1 MEFDNLT
8 IFDEFY
14 LRNKTEKKNFL
25 MNFWKVYRIIAKVEA
40 INDNKYTLVSPLDLN
55 TASLINPFTNNEVKN
70 VYVNLEKVIDRVK
83 EGNYII
89 FDFDIC
95 SSVNE
100 NSFIVGGKGYI
111 DILVDYEQIIEAVGI
126 NYEYIQQLSSGGEE
140 QIFIPFK
147 LYNIF
152 EDLNYKFLEELS
164 EKQDNIHSLQDK
176 IDLYKESQ
184 EEVRNQLDLLKEE
197 LEKKKASIKETINKY
212 KEKEKKKITKQLNNY
227 ENKRIVQIS
236 AELDKRKKELEVVNN
251 RIDKFRAF
259 GLIDEFEQSKE
270 YNCEFKKIN
279 DETLRLNY
287 LQEYLFKEY
296 GLIYSINTIH
306 RFYNMLKTGEMI
318 ILCGP
323 PGTGKTSLVNYFGK
337 AIGAETRIIPV
348 QTSWNDNQDI
358 LGFYNP
364 IEKFYFST
372 PFLDSLVEA
381 KRNPEKLY
389 LICLDEMNLARVEY
403 YFSEFLSA
411 MEMEK
416 PMINLYSKFIYED
429 LRKKAEDI
437 LNKYSSLEDIDDKEK
452 AVLDSYNRI
461 SMYPAEFYIPENVRF
476 IGTLNADESTVE
488 LSPKVIDRSFILEIS
503 DYENVAKKSK
513 FKEEDIDNP
522 LELYPSDFT
531 IEHFKSLHE
540 EDIPHIDEIR
550 EKLLSVGI
558 RFGRRFHKHMNK
570 LYHTQIWKQKEDFVD
585 YIISSKILPKVSLYY
600 EDKDDKKYNILQEI
614 RSIISAYPISSNKL
628 EQMIGDSEESGIVT
642 YWR

>member
-25 MNFWKVYRIIAKVEA
+25 INIWKAYRLIAKVET
-40 INDNKYTLVSPLDLN
+40 INDNKYTFVSPLDLN
-55 TASLINPFTNNEVKN
+55 TASLINPFTNREVKN
-70 VYVNLEKVIDRVK
+70 VYVNLEKIIDRVQ

-95 SSVNE
+95 GSVNE
-100 NSFIVGGKGYI
+100 ESFIVGGKGYI
-111 DILVDYEQIIEAVGI
+111 DVLADYEQIIEAVGA
-126 NYEYIQQLSSGGEE
+126 NYECIQKLSSGGEE

-152 EDLNYKFLEELS
+152 EDLNYKFLEELN
-164 EKQDNIHSLQDK
+164 EKQDNIHILQDK
-176 IDLYKESQ
+176 IDLYKESH
-184 EEVRNQLDLLKEE
+184 EEVKNQLELLKEE
-197 LEKKKASIKETINKY
+197 LEKKKASVKETLNKY

-236 AELDKRKKELEVVNN
+236 VELDKRKKELEMFNN
-251 RIDKFRAF
+251 RIDKLRGF
-259 GLIDEFEQSKE
+259 GLIDEWEQSGQC
-270 YNCEFKKIN
+270 NCESKKID
-279 DETLRLNY
+279 DETLRLDY

-437 LNKYSSLEDIDDKEK
+437 INKYSSIEDIGDRDK
-452 AVLDSYNRI
+452 AVLDCYNRI

-513 FKEEDIDNP
+513 FKEEDIDTP
-522 LELYPSDFT
+522 LELCPSDFT
-531 IEHFKSLHE
+531 IEHFKSLDE
-540 EDIPHIDEIR
+540 EDNLHIDEIR

-570 LYHTQIWKQKEDFVD
+570 FYHTQIWKQKEDFVD
-585 YIISSKILPKVSLYY
+585 YIVSSKILPKVSLYY
-600 EDKDDKKYNILQEI
+600 EDKNDKKYNILQEI
-614 RSIISAYPISSNKL
+614 GDIISIYPISSSKL